1 MPDQPTKP
9 KRIAIIGGGIS
20 GLAAA
25 HRVAEL
31 EPTAEVV
38 LFERGDRLGGIV
50 RTIRKG
56 GFLIETSAD
65 SFITS
70 VPSGIDLCRRIGFAD
85 QLIPTEP
92 QHRGAMVV
100 CRGKLE
106 RVPDGFVLMAPQRL
120 GPVLRSPIL
129 SLRGKLRLAS
139 ERFVKARADGGDES
153 LASFA
158 RRRLGREAFERLVQP
173 LVGGIY
179 TADPEKLSLAAT
191 LPRYLDMERQHGG
204 LIRAARAQRKA
215 GGRSQ
220 RSGIR
225 DQESGVGGQESGSG
239 FRDDS
244 GARYS
249 MFVAP
254 REGLSSF
261 AEALA
266 ARFPA
271 GCVQLN
277 CAIERMERV
286 GDRWRLLHRPT
297 VSVGSG
303 QLARSLK
310 PETDA
315 LPTDTVGLYNAV
327 IVAASAPA
335 AANLL
340 QTVDKPL
347 AAELSAIEYAG
358 SAIVVLGYDRSQ
370 IAHPLD
376 SFGFVVPAIEKRRIL
391 SASFSSVKFSGR
403 APAGKMLV
411 RVFLG
416 GALQPEM
423 LELPDDQLHRIAE
436 EELRDLLGISGAPC
450 LSLVFRWPRAMP
462 QYHLGHL
469 DRLRRINDRLTQLP
483 GLALAGNAYE
493 GVGIP
498 QCIRSGEQAAEKALL
513 TIRQNDT
520 SPGVATPGL

>member
-1 MPDQPTKP
+1 MR
-9 KRIAIIGGGIS
+9 RIAVIGGGIS

-25 HRVAEL
+25 HRVVEL
-31 EPTAEVV
+31 EPTAEIT
-38 LFERGDRLGGIV
+38 LFEAGSQLGGIV
-50 RTIRKG
+50 RTVRQD

-70 VPSGIDLCRRIGFAD
+70 VPAAIDLCRRIGFAD
-85 QLIPTEP
+85 QLIPTDP
-92 QHRGAMVV
+92 AHRGAMVA

-106 RVPDGFVLMAPQRL
+106 RVPEGFVLMSPERL

-129 SLRGKLRLAS
+129 SWPGKLRLAA
-139 ERFVKARADGGDES
+139 ERFIKPRIGSGDES

-158 RRRLGREAFERLVQP
+158 RRRLGNETFERLVQP
-173 LVGGIY
+173 LIGGIY

-191 LPRYLDMERQHGG
+191 LPRYLEMERQYDS
-204 LIRAARAQRKA
+204 LIRGASGRRKA
-215 GGRSQ
+215 EGGR
-220 RSGIR
+220 RK
-225 DQESGVGGQESGSG
+225 EGVGDQDG
-239 FRDDS
+239 S

-254 REGLSSF
+254 RDGLSSF
-261 AEALA
+261 VDALA
-266 ARFPA
+266 ARLPP

-277 CAIERMERV
+277 SAVDNIERV
-286 GDRWRLLHRPT
+286 DGRLRL
-297 VSVGSG
+297 SG
-303 QLARSLK
+303 QIF
-310 PETDA
+310 DA
-315 LPTDTVGLYNAV
+315 AIIAV
-327 IVAASAPA
+327 PASA

-340 QTVDKPL
+340 RSVNGAL
-347 AAELSAIEYAG
+347 AAELAAIEYAG
-358 SAIVVLGYDRSQ
+358 SAIVVLGYDRTQ

-391 SASFSSVKFSGR
+391 SASFSSVKFPGR
-403 APAGKMLV
+403 APSGKVLI

-423 LELPDDQLHRIAE
+423 LEKSDDQLRRIAE
-436 EELRDLLGISGAPC
+436 EELRDLLGISGSPT

-469 DRLRRINDRLTQLP
+469 DRLRRINDRLAQLP

-498 QCIRSGEQAAEKALL
+498 QCIRSGEQAAEQLL
-513 TIRQNDT
+513 KT
-520 SPGVATPGL
+520 SGKDIAANQA